1 MTHTKILEEFKAIF
15 PQLWNERVVMFLNG
29 KNSIRLRGLTGMQGI
44 DMIFTYHAVT
54 NWSLETQKYFIQNT
68 LKVDTKK

>member
-1 MTHTKILEEFKAIF
+1 MTHKRILEEFKVTF

-44 DMIFTYHAVT
+44 DMIFTYNAVT